1 MTILKGG
8 SDLESSAEQSDFGQK
23 PLSKAEYV
31 LQRLRKELQ
40 SGEILPGAQI
50 RQTEISVRYGV
61 SATPVREAMRRL
73 ESEGLINYSPHRG
86 ATVAEMSGQD
96 LRDLYLFRAEVE
108 GFLARLATER
118 ADRESLAMLRKLQNN
133 MRDLVNQ
140 GASAATLSRQNR
152 EFHLALMQVGSP
164 YVADQV
170 MRPLWEKAIPSSE
183 SMWDSRD
190 HVDRFLEEHE
200 AVLSAME
207 AGQPEEASRHMAE
220 HVLVAFNERQVRS
233 GRKGK

>member
-1 MTILKGG
+1 M
-8 SDLESSAEQSDFGQK
+8 DSSTEQTGFGQR

-40 SGEILPGAQI
+40 DGDILPGAQI

-86 ATVAEMSGQD
+86 ATVTEMSRQD

-118 ADRESLAMLRKLQNN
+118 ANGESLSMLRKLQDD
-133 MRDLVNQ
+133 MRELVNE
-140 GASAATLSRQNR
+140 GASAASLSRQNR

-164 YVADQV
+164 YIADQV

-207 AGQPEEASRHMAE
+207 AGQPDEACRHMAE
-220 HVLVAFNERQVRS
+220 HVLVAFNERQARS
-233 GRKGK
+233 GRNRK